1 MIIEVFL
8 RQKKKL
14 CVFFWSHHHLENISF
29 FLPPPAFFFF
39 QLSRILLLTV
49 QSWEPHSSCRVK
61 LSSYKLGKG
70 RICCLFFRPLNFE
83 GRLVLLPL
91 FGQFDLW
98 SWKSGHSFPG
108 QRKKDEGVVSRSKY
122 LIKNTWKGPADL
134 DRDTQLFQANLIEQS
149 ENFIRGKCSLPGPS
163 SMDEPFLSEMTDF
176 MR

>member
-8 RQKKKL
+8 RQKKNYVCFSEAIITWKTSL
-14 CVFFWSHHHLENISF
+14 FFS
-29 FLPPPAFFFF
+29 PPPPLFFF

-91 FGQFDLW
+91 FGQFDL
-98 SWKSGHSFPG
+98 
-108 QRKKDEGVVSRSKY
+108 
-122 LIKNTWKGPADL
+122 
-134 DRDTQLFQANLIEQS
+134 
-149 ENFIRGKCSLPGPS
+149 
-163 SMDEPFLSEMTDF
+163 
-176 MR
+176 